1 MPRSLAALALLV
13 VLSTACAHDV
23 HTRFPADPSMS
34 TGRIALVFTD
44 VASPVNVVVNGLL
57 LVRGART
64 EKVVVAD
71 VPVGFAEVSIAAG
84 PGEKQLKVW
93 VDADR
98 ETTVPLGSSGEAP
111 LSALRGFALSM
122 ATVVVYALLR

>member
-1 MPRSLAALALLV
+1 MPRPLAALVLLV
-13 VLSTACAHDV
+13 VLAAACAHDV
-23 HTRFPADPSMS
+23 HTRFPADPGAS

-44 VASPVNVVVNGLL
+44 VASPVNVAVNGLL

-71 VPVGFAEVSIAAG
+71 VPIGFAEVSIAAG
-84 PGEKQLKVW
+84 PGEKQVRVW
-93 VDADR
+93 VEADR

-111 LSALRGFALSM
+111 LSALRGFALSIV
-122 ATVVVYALLR
+122 TVVVYAWLR